1 MQEMAGETAS
11 LMVGAFP
18 THRRV
23 GCALLVISNE
33 NSSSGSGDS
42 TQKIYLL
49 FRSTNGVC
57 AEDTAPAV
65 CCCAPNFQA
74 VSIEDIF
81 RAISGSSDNQ
91 WNTRLLSERA
101 RAITWGSVQIPDS
114 LSLKHL

>member
-1 MQEMAGETAS
+1 MQEMAGETAY